1 MKRKQEPTTT
11 IEDKMTAEAL
21 ERVVNQTM
29 AHGEVKAY
37 LCKLQLPKQFAE
49 NPHQANDIYKRIQ
62 SDFCKHVS
70 RTTGSTPRYVA
81 VKKENA
87 DNPEYAFC
95 LFTKADATLDK
106 PEEYAEKGREIA
118 NGKTEHAGWGRGKL
132 DVVEIIMDGPKFIIG
147 SQPIM
152 VTDSNKTEV
161 FPQLQQHLQSK
172 RLVNAQHQRTLFV
185 SKCP

>member
-81 VKKENA
+81 VKKENV

-118 NGKTEHAGWGRGKL
+118 NGKTEQAGWGRGKL

-147 SQPIM
+147 SQPIQ
-152 VTDSNKTEV
+152 VTELNRENAIH
-161 FPQLQQHLQSK
+161 QLQQHLQNK
-172 RLVNAQHQRTLFV
+172 RIVDAQHQRTLFV
-185 SKCP
+185 SKCS